1 MPTFAPCPYR
11 PEVMTTTAPRP
22 ERSTT
27 PSPDPTTPTDSA
39 PAATATGASS
49 TPEPESPR
57 RESVFASLDNRNFR
71 WFVFGQAASTS
82 GLWTQRVAQDWLVL
96 QLTHNAFAVG
106 VATAMQFVPT
116 LIFGMSA
123 GLLADRLD
131 KRHVLLATVSTLGA
145 CATIL
150 GVLCLTDTV
159 RLWHVLAIA
168 FATGT
173 AACYDNPTR
182 SAFVH
187 EIVGPARLRN
197 AVSLNSA
204 VFQLG
209 ALAGPAVSAGLI
221 TAVGTGWAFI
231 ATGGWYLIVLA
242 AFFLIRASE
251 LTRSPRL
258 ARARGQ
264 LRGALFE
271 IKRRP
276 VLLFPIVLAGVCAFF
291 TTNFAVVLTAFAKD
305 LKLSAGGYGFLTI
318 AMAVGSLIG
327 ALLSARWPGSRLR
340 HLTALAAGLAA
351 GQLLAA
357 LMPGMVTV
365 ALAFVVIGA
374 VGMPFLIATNTS
386 IQLASSDAIRGRVLG
401 VYMLVTLGTA
411 AVGGPVVGLI
421 AESGGAPAALFAGA
435 GVIGAAALVVS
446 RRLATVG
453 GIEVRGELRVELA
466 RMRAW
471 LAATTRI
478 TGQR

>member
-1 MPTFAPCPYR
+1 
-11 PEVMTTTAPRP
+11 MTTTAPRSD
-22 ERSTT
+22 RSTSS
-27 PSPDPTTPTDSA
+27 PSE
-39 PAATATGASS
+39 PAAPPPAL
-49 TPEPESPR
+49 PIRPR
-57 RESVFASLDNRNFR
+57 REGIFASLDNRNFR

-123 GLLADRLD
+123 GLVADRFD
-131 KRHVLLATVSTLGA
+131 KRHVLLATVSTLGV
-145 CATIL
+145 CASVL

-159 RLWHVLAIA
+159 RLWHVLVIA
-168 FATGT
+168 FLTGT
-173 AACYDNPTR
+173 AACFDNPTR

-187 EIVGPARLRN
+187 EIVGPERLRN
-197 AVSLNSA
+197 AVSVNSA

-221 TAVGTGWAFI
+221 TAVGTGWAFV
-231 ATGGWYLIVLA
+231 ATGGWYAIVLA
-242 AFFLIRASE
+242 AFFRIRASD
-251 LTRSPRL
+251 LVRSARL
-258 ARARGQ
+258 GRARGQ
-264 LRGALFE
+264 LRGALSE
-271 IKRRP
+271 IGRRP
-276 VLLFPIVLAGVCAFF
+276 VLLYPILLAGICAFF

-318 AMAVGSLIG
+318 ALAIGSLIG

-340 HLTALAAGLAA
+340 HLVALAGGLAL

-357 LMPGMVTV
+357 FMPGMVPV
-365 ALAFVVIGA
+365 ALAFVAIGA

-386 IQLASSDAIRGRVLG
+386 IQLACTDQVRGRVLG

-411 AVGGPVVGLI
+411 AVGGPVVGLL
-421 AESGGAPAALFAGA
+421 AEWGGAPAALLTGA
-435 GVIGAAALVVS
+435 AVIGIAALAVS
-446 RRLATVG
+446 RQLARVG
-453 GIEVRGELRVELA
+453 RIEVRGELRLKVA
-466 RMRAW
+466 RLRAW
-471 LAATTRI
+471 LATTTRI

>member
-1 MPTFAPCPYR
+1 
-11 PEVMTTTAPRP
+11 MTTTSPRP
-22 ERSTT
+22 DGSAQQRPATSGEKTPLPAQSTAPPAPVADSSPT
-27 PSPDPTTPTDSA
+27 P
-39 PAATATGASS
+39 
-49 TPEPESPR
+49 
-57 RESVFASLDNRNFR
+57 REGIFASLDNRNFR

-123 GLLADRLD
+123 GLVADRFD
-131 KRHVLLATVSTLGA
+131 KRHVLLATVSTLGL
-145 CATIL
+145 CASVL

-159 RLWHVLAIA
+159 RLWHVLLVA
-168 FATGT
+168 FVTGT

-187 EIVGPARLRN
+187 EIVGPDRLRN

-221 TAVGTGWAFI
+221 TAVGTGWAFL
-231 ATGGWYLIVLA
+231 ATGAWYVIVLA
-242 AFFLIRASE
+242 AFFLIRSRE
-251 LTRSPRL
+251 LIRSAPL

-264 LRGALFE
+264 LRVALKE
-271 IKRRP
+271 ISRRP
-276 VLLFPIVLAGVCAFF
+276 VLLYPILLAGICAFF

-327 ALLSARWPGSRLR
+327 ALVSARWPGSRLR
-340 HLTALAAGLAA
+340 HLVALAAGLAA
-351 GQLLAA
+351 AQLLAA
-357 LMPGMVTV
+357 FMPGMVTV

-386 IQLASSDAIRGRVLG
+386 IQLACSDSIRGRVLG

-411 AVGGPVVGLI
+411 AVGGPVVGLL
-421 AESGGAPAALFAGA
+421 AEWGGAPAGLIAGA
-435 GVIGAAALVVS
+435 LVIGVASAVVS
-446 RRLATVG
+446 RQLARVG
-453 GIEVRGELRVELA
+453 RIEVRSALRLELA
-466 RMRAW
+466 RLRAW
-471 LAATTRI
+471 LATTTRI

>member
-1 MPTFAPCPYR
+1 
-11 PEVMTTTAPRP
+11 MTTTAPRSD
-22 ERSTT
+22 RSTPSPSEPAAPPSTTTT
-27 PSPDPTTPTDSA
+27 PS
-39 PAATATGASS
+39 
-49 TPEPESPR
+49 
-57 RESVFASLDNRNFR
+57 REGIFASLDNRNFR

-123 GLLADRLD
+123 GLVADRFD
-131 KRHVLLATVSTLGA
+131 KRHVLLATVSTLGL
-145 CATIL
+145 CASVL

-168 FATGT
+168 FFTGT
-173 AACYDNPTR
+173 AACFDNPTR

-187 EIVGPARLRN
+187 EIVGPGRLRN
-197 AVSLNSA
+197 AVSVNSA

-221 TAVGTGWAFI
+221 TAVGTGWAFV
-231 ATGGWYLIVLA
+231 ATGGWYVIVLA
-242 AFFLIRASE
+242 AFFRIHSADLI
-251 LTRSPRL
+251 RSPRL
-258 ARARGQ
+258 GRARGQ
-264 LRGALFE
+264 LRGALSE
-271 IKRRP
+271 IGRRP
-276 VLLFPIVLAGVCAFF
+276 VLFYPILLAGICAFF

-318 AMAVGSLIG
+318 ALAIGSLIG

-340 HLTALAAGLAA
+340 HLVALAGGLAL

-357 LMPGMVTV
+357 FMPGVVTV
-365 ALAFVVIGA
+365 ALAFVAIGA
-374 VGMPFLIATNTS
+374 VGMPFLITTNTS
-386 IQLASSDAIRGRVLG
+386 IQLACTDQVRGRVLG

-411 AVGGPVVGLI
+411 AVGGPVVGLL
-421 AESGGAPAALFAGA
+421 AEWGGARAALLAGA
-435 GVIGAAALVVS
+435 GVIGIAALAVS
-446 RRLATVG
+446 RQLARVG
-453 GIEVRGELRVELA
+453 RIEVRGELRFKVA
-466 RMRAW
+466 RLRAW
-471 LAATTRI
+471 LATTTRI

>member
-1 MPTFAPCPYR
+1 
-11 PEVMTTTAPRP
+11 MTTSASQP
-22 ERSTT
+22 EC
-27 PSPDPTTPTDSA
+27 
-39 PAATATGASS
+39 S
-49 TPEPESPR
+49 TPPPLDRGGRTPPPGSDLAG
-57 RESVFASLDNRNFR
+57 RETPHREGIFASLDNRNFR

-106 VATAMQFVPT
+106 VATAMQFLPT

-123 GLLADRLD
+123 GLVADRLD
-131 KRHVLLATVSTLGA
+131 KRHVLLATVSTLGL
-145 CATIL
+145 CASIL

-159 RLWHVLAIA
+159 RLWHVLVIA

-221 TAVGTGWAFI
+221 TAVGTGWAFV
-231 ATGGWYLIVLA
+231 ATGGWYLIVLT

-251 LTRSPRL
+251 LMRSPRL

-264 LRGALFE
+264 LRGALAE
-271 IKRRP
+271 IRQRH
-276 VLLFPIVLAGVCAFF
+276 VLRYPIVLAGICAFF

-340 HLTALAAGLAA
+340 HLVMLAGGLAA

-357 LMPGMVTV
+357 FMPGMVTV
-365 ALAFVVIGA
+365 ALAFVAVGA

-386 IQLASSDAIRGRVLG
+386 IQLACSDAIRGRVLG
-401 VYMLVTLGTA
+401 VYMLVTLGAA
-411 AVGGPVVGLI
+411 AVGGPVVGMI
-421 AESGGAPAALFAGA
+421 AEWGGAPAALIAGA
-435 GVIGAAALVVS
+435 LVIATAALVVS
-446 RRLATVG
+446 RQLARVG
-453 GIEVRGELRVELA
+453 RIEVRGELRLELA

-471 LAATTRI
+471 LTASTRV

>member
-1 MPTFAPCPYR
+1 
-11 PEVMTTTAPRP
+11 MTTTAPKP
-22 ERSTT
+22 ECST
-27 PSPDPTTPTDSA
+27 PSPSEPAGPPPAPTPTA
-39 PAATATGASS
+39 
-49 TPEPESPR
+49 PR
-57 RESVFASLDNRNFR
+57 REGIFASLDNRNFR

-123 GLLADRLD
+123 GLVADRFD
-131 KRHVLLATVSTLGA
+131 KRHVLLATVSTLGL
-145 CATIL
+145 CASVL

-159 RLWHVLAIA
+159 RLWHVLVIA
-168 FATGT
+168 FITGT
-173 AACYDNPTR
+173 AACFDNPTR

-187 EIVGPARLRN
+187 EIVGPERLRN
-197 AVSLNSA
+197 AVSVNSA

-221 TAVGTGWAFI
+221 TAVGTGWAFV
-231 ATGGWYLIVLA
+231 ATGGWYVIVLA
-242 AFFLIRASE
+242 AFVRIRSAE
-251 LTRSPRL
+251 LSRSARL
-258 ARARGQ
+258 ERARGQ
-264 LRGALFE
+264 LRGALSE
-271 IKRRP
+271 IGRRP
-276 VLLFPIVLAGVCAFF
+276 VLFYPILLAGICAFF

-318 AMAVGSLIG
+318 ALAVGSLIG

-340 HLTALAAGLAA
+340 HLVALAGGLAL

-357 LMPGMVTV
+357 FMPGMVTV
-365 ALAFVVIGA
+365 ALAFLAIGA

-386 IQLASSDAIRGRVLG
+386 IQLACTDQVRGRVLG

-411 AVGGPVVGLI
+411 AVGGPVVGLL
-421 AESGGAPAALFAGA
+421 AQWGGASAALLAGA
-435 GVIGAAALVVS
+435 AVIGIAALAVS
-446 RRLATVG
+446 RQLARVSR
-453 GIEVRGELRVELA
+453 IEVRGELRLKVA
-466 RMRAW
+466 RLRAW
-471 LAATTRI
+471 LATTTRI